1 MSWLVT
7 GGAGY
12 IGAHVVRS
20 LVQAGVDVVVLDDLS
35 TGLRSRVP
43 DDVPFVEA
51 DVLNRPSVETALREH
66 RVRGVIH
73 LAGKKSQPESV
84 ERPLYYYDQ
93 NVGGCAS
100 LLTAMR
106 AAGVDR
112 IVFSSSCSVVGTPLV
127 DFVDELTPTRPESP
141 YGRSKLACE
150 WMVADAAVA
159 APLQWASLRYFNVVG
174 AGAPELGD
182 TNETNLIPCTFRA
195 ITAGRRPVV
204 FGDDYPTPDG
214 SCVRDFIH
222 VTDVATAHVA
232 AAQRLDAAAAAGP
245 AYGQV
250 LNVGR
255 GDGVSVK
262 EVMAVVAE
270 VTGSDLGHEI
280 GPRRPF
286 DPARVVGLVEKIA
299 LDLGWKAELD
309 LYDMVR
315 SAWAAWQHR
324 PH

>member
-20 LVQAGVDVVVLDDLS
+20 LLDAGLDVVVLDDLS
-35 TGLRSRVP
+35 TGQRELVP
-43 DDVPFVEA
+43 DRVAFVEA
-51 DVLNRPSVETALREH
+51 DVLDQGRVTATLREH
-66 RVRGVIH
+66 GVDGVVH
-73 LAGKKSQPESV
+73 LAGKKSLPESV
-84 ERPLYYYDQ
+84 ERPLFYWEQ
-93 NVGGCAS
+93 NVGGCRS
-100 LLTAMR
+100 LLSAM
-106 AAGVDR
+106 AEAGVDR
-112 IVFSSSCSVVGTPLV
+112 IVFSSSCSVIGTPE
-127 DFVDELTPTRPESP
+127 DEFVDEETPTRPESP
-141 YGRSKLACE
+141 YGRTKLTCE
-150 WMVADAAVA
+150 WMITDAG
-159 APLQWASLRYFNVVG
+159 LTGRLNWASLRYFNVVG

-182 TNETNLIPCTFRA
+182 ICETNLIPCTFRA
-195 ITAGRRPVV
+195 ITARRRPVV

-222 VTDVATAHVA
+222 VSDLAGAHVA
-232 AAQRLDAAAAAGP
+232 AAQRLDAAAAAGTD
-245 AYGQV
+245 YGQV

-255 GDGVSVK
+255 GDGASVK

-270 VTGSDLGHEI
+270 VTGTDLRYEI
-280 GPRRPF
+280 GPRRAY

-309 LYDMVR
+309 LHDMVR